1 MIQISLNECLL
12 MTIFVMHIRI
22 SCSKICR
29 KSRFVCNRRGEGN
42 KSVFMSM
49 SYRKYGCIVAS
60 KMFHDIGGIYLYTGR
75 NWAGIATIVQV
86 MTTFLK
92 LDFLLDYKLDI
103 SKITAN
109 KIFDNSNCSFA

>member
-1 MIQISLNECLL
+1 MVN
-12 MTIFVMHIRI
+12 
-22 SCSKICR
+22 R
-29 KSRFVCNRRGEGN
+29 KDSRDTESRVHKN
-42 KSVFMSM
+42 
-49 SYRKYGCIVAS
+49 YYP
-60 KMFHDIGGIYLYTGR
+60 GR

-86 MTTFLK
+86 MTTFFK